1 MSDIYEVYE
10 DKRSFE
16 QEGLTGTVKRY
27 ITEKMEFPCFILASD
42 EAHRVESYK
51 IVTLKTMCSL
61 SNKLDK
67 NNTETGINLYYS
79 EGDKTVRFGRIMSKQ
94 VKPFLKLFEGNQVL
108 CFLNKDTELVDQYMY
123 ILAD

>member
-27 ITEKMEFPCFILASD
+27 ITEKMEFPCFVLASD
-42 EAHRVESYK
+42 ENHKVESYK
-51 IVTLKTMCSL
+51 ILTLKTMCSL

-67 NNTETGINLYYS
+67 NNTETGINLYYN
-79 EGDKTVRFGRIMSKQ
+79 EGEKTVRFGRIMSKQ
-94 VKPFLKLFEGNQVL
+94 VKPFLQLFNENQVL

>member
-27 ITEKMEFPCFILASD
+27 ITEKMEFPCFVLASD
-42 EAHRVESYK
+42 ENHKVESYK
-51 IVTLKTMCSL
+51 ILTLKTMCSL

-79 EGDKTVRFGRIMSKQ
+79 EGEKTVRFGRIMSKQ
-94 VKPFLKLFEGNQVL
+94 VKPFLQLFNENQVL

>member
-27 ITEKMEFPCFILASD
+27 ITEKMEFPCFVLASD
-42 EAHRVESYK
+42 ESHKVESYK
-51 IVTLKTMCSL
+51 ILTLKTMCSL

-79 EGDKTVRFGRIMSKQ
+79 EGEKTVRFGRIMSKQ
-94 VKPFLKLFEGNQVL
+94 VKPFLQLFDENQVL

>member
-27 ITEKMEFPCFILASD
+27 ITEKMDFPCFILACD
-42 EAHRVESYK
+42 ESHRVESYK
-51 IVTLKTMCSL
+51 ILTLKTMCSL

-79 EGDKTVRFGRIMSKQ
+79 EGEKTVRFGRIMAKQ
-94 VKPFLKLFEGNQVL
+94 VKPFLQLFENNNVL
-108 CFLNKDTELVDQYMY
+108 CYLNKDTELTGQYMY
-123 ILAD
+123 ILAE